1 MNRVLLVDDNPMIL
15 ALLEKALAP
24 MAAVTTSR
32 DGADALQKAASDP
45 PDLIVTDYHMPGMDG
60 CALLQKLKAT
70 PSTAAVPVIMAATR
84 ADISERLKTV
94 QSSLED
100 FLEKPFFVADATR
113 RIRRVLDKIG
123 LEKTARS
130 SKGEA
135 LFRGSLAQ
143 MGVIDLLQ
151 SLDMSRKTCALTLTL
166 EDGDRCDMYFADGQI
181 SHAVYGGMVGDQA
194 VYKALAWE
202 DPKGSFQM
210 DFAAKPPERTTTSRS
225 TQSLLMEGLRL
236 LDEANRDNS

>member
-1 MNRVLLVDDNPMIL
+1 MKIAHVSPYDHQVAGGVREHVVNLDRQFRALGHEVTIIAPASRRAGLAANVVCISDRV
-15 ALLEKALAP
+15 
-24 MAAVTTSR
+24 
-32 DGADALQKAASDP
+32 
-45 PDLIVTDYHMPGMDG
+45 
-60 CALLQKLKAT
+60 
-70 PSTAAVPVIMAATR
+70 VPVPGSGSIAR
-84 ADISERLKTV
+84 ISLDPRV
-94 QSSLED
+94 YG
-100 FLEKPFFVADATR
+100 

-123 LEKTARS
+123 LEKSARS

-166 EDGDRCDMYFADGQI
+166 EDGDRCDIYFADGQI

-202 DPKGSFQM
+202 EPKGSFQM
-210 DFAAKPPERTTTSRS
+210 DFAARPPERTTTSRS